1 MMIFFLY
8 VSYNNSD
15 WKRNMK
21 ITKLSWRNLWRNP
34 TRTNVTI
41 SAVALC
47 IAVLIIFQSMIVGLI
62 EKAKFTTTNLIIG
75 EVQIHAE
82 GYLDDRSIYKSLQN
96 TEEIHL
102 IAKENNIGLVER
114 SYGFGLISSG
124 TKSAGTQFWGI
135 NPESELQHFDF
146 ANHIDKG
153 NFLTNTSLKKIVLGR
168 KLANSIAADIGTEL
182 VVFVQGA
189 DGSLGN
195 ELFYV
200 AGILKNMADN
210 VDRGAAMILRK
221 DFDIL
226 FSANNLIHEIALNS
240 KGRLES
246 EEIQKLLSAK
256 TIGVDVET
264 WQQLMPTIALMTEK
278 MSVFMRTFFS
288 LIFGIAASLGVMNT
302 MIMSTYDRMREFGI
316 IRAIGTTPW
325 RILKQISLEAI
336 LLTTIAS
343 VIGVVVGLSVAL
355 YFQKYGFDVS
365 GGGNMSFGGVVMDPV
380 WRASVSVGIVLL
392 PVVLLMLVSIVAS
405 IYPASIAARIKPVEA
420 IHYKP

>member
-1 MMIFFLY
+1 
-8 VSYNNSD
+8 
-15 WKRNMK
+15 MK

-62 EKAKFTTTNLIIG
+62 EKAKFTTTNLVIG
-75 EVQIHAE
+75 EVQVHAE

-102 IAKENNIGLVER
+102 VAKENNIGLVER

-168 KLANSIAADIGTEL
+168 KLASSIAADIGTEL

-240 KGRLES
+240 KGRFES
-246 EEIQKLLSAK
+246 EEIQKLLSAR
-256 TIGVDVET
+256 TADVDVET

-325 RILKQISLEAI
+325 RILKQVSLEAI

-343 VIGVVVGLSVAL
+343 VIGAVIGLSIAL

-380 WRASVSVGIVLL
+380 WKASVSVGIVLL

>member
-1 MMIFFLY
+1 M
-8 VSYNNSD
+8 NEERD
-15 WKRNMK
+15 MK
-21 ITKLSWRNLWRNP
+21 ITKISWRNLWRNP

-41 SAVALC
+41 LAVSLC

-62 EKAKFTTTNLIIG
+62 EKTKFTTTNLIIG

-210 VDRGAAMILRK
+210 IDRGAAMILRE
-221 DFDIL
+221 DFNVL

-325 RILKQISLEAI
+325 RILKQVSLEAI

-343 VIGVVVGLSVAL
+343 VIGAVIGLSIAL

-380 WRASVSVGIVLL
+380 WKASVSVGIVLL

>member
-1 MMIFFLY
+1 M
-8 VSYNNSD
+8 NG
-15 WKRNMK
+15 KRDMK

-41 SAVALC
+41 LAVSLC

-62 EKAKFTTTNLIIG
+62 EKAKFTTTNLVIG
-75 EVQIHAE
+75 EVQVHAE

-135 NPESELQHFDF
+135 NPESELRHFDF

-168 KLANSIAADIGTEL
+168 KLASSIAADIGTEL

-210 VDRGAAMILRK
+210 VDRGAAMILRE

-240 KGRLES
+240 KGRFES

-256 TIGVDVET
+256 TADVDVET
-264 WQQLMPTIALMTEK
+264 WQQLMPTIALLTEK

-325 RILKQISLEAI
+325 RILKQVSLEAI

>member
-1 MMIFFLY
+1 M
-8 VSYNNSD
+8 NG
-15 WKRNMK
+15 KRDMK

-41 SAVALC
+41 LAVSLC

-62 EKAKFTTTNLIIG
+62 EKAKFTTTNLVIG
-75 EVQIHAE
+75 EVQVHAE

-168 KLANSIAADIGTEL
+168 KLASSIAADIGTEL

-210 VDRGAAMILRK
+210 VDRGAAMILRE

-240 KGRLES
+240 KGRFES
-246 EEIQKLLSAK
+246 EEIQKLLSAR
-256 TIGVDVET
+256 TADVDVET
-264 WQQLMPTIALMTEK
+264 WQQLMPTIALLTEK

-325 RILKQISLEAI
+325 RILKQVSLEAI

-343 VIGVVVGLSVAL
+343 VIGAVVGLSVAL

>member
-1 MMIFFLY
+1 M
-8 VSYNNSD
+8 NG
-15 WKRNMK
+15 KRDMK

-41 SAVALC
+41 LAVSLC

-62 EKAKFTTTNLIIG
+62 EKAKFTTTNLVIG
-75 EVQIHAE
+75 EVQVHAE

-168 KLANSIAADIGTEL
+168 KLASSIAADIGTEL

-210 VDRGAAMILRK
+210 VDRGAAMILRE

-240 KGRLES
+240 KGRFES

-256 TIGVDVET
+256 TADVDVET
-264 WQQLMPTIALMTEK
+264 WQQLMPTIALLTEK

-325 RILKQISLEAI
+325 RILKQVSLEAI

>member
-1 MMIFFLY
+1 
-8 VSYNNSD
+8 
-15 WKRNMK
+15 MK

-34 TRTNVTI
+34 TRSNVTI
-41 SAVALC
+41 LAVSLC

-62 EKAKFTTTNLIIG
+62 EKAKFTTTNLVIG
-75 EVQIHAE
+75 EVQVHAE

-96 TEEIHL
+96 TEEIRL
-102 IAKENNIGLVER
+102 VAKENNIGLVER

-168 KLANSIAADIGTEL
+168 KLANSIAADIGAEL

-240 KGRLES
+240 KGRFES
-246 EEIQKLLSAK
+246 EEIQKLLSAR
-256 TIGVDVET
+256 TADVDVET

-325 RILKQISLEAI
+325 RILKQVSLEAI

-343 VIGVVVGLSVAL
+343 IIGAVVGLSVAL

-380 WRASVSVGIVLL
+380 WKASVSVGIVLL
-392 PVVLLMLVSIVAS
+392 PVVLLMLVSVVAS

>member
-1 MMIFFLY
+1 M
-8 VSYNNSD
+8 NG
-15 WKRNMK
+15 KRDMK

-41 SAVALC
+41 LAVSLC

-62 EKAKFTTTNLIIG
+62 EKAKFNTTNLIIG
-75 EVQIHAE
+75 EVQVHAE
-82 GYLDDRSIYKSLQN
+82 DYLDDRSIYKSLQN

-168 KLANSIAADIGTEL
+168 KLASSIAADIGTEL

-210 VDRGAAMILRK
+210 VDRGAAMILRE

-226 FSANNLIHEIALNS
+226 FSTNNLIHEIALNS
-240 KGRLES
+240 KGRFES
-246 EEIQKLLSAK
+246 KEIQKLLSAR
-256 TIGVDVET
+256 TADVDVET
-264 WQQLMPTIALMTEK
+264 WQQLMPTIALLTEK

-288 LIFGIAASLGVMNT
+288 LIFSIAASLGVMNT

-325 RILKQISLEAI
+325 RILKQVSLEAI

-343 VIGVVVGLSVAL
+343 VIGAVVGLSIAL

-380 WRASVSVGIVLL
+380 WKASGSVGIVLL

>member
-1 MMIFFLY
+1 
-8 VSYNNSD
+8 
-15 WKRNMK
+15 MK
-21 ITKLSWRNLWRNP
+21 IIKVSWRNIWRNRI
-34 TRTNVTI
+34 RTNVTI
-41 SAVALC
+41 SAVAIC
-47 IAVLIIFQSMIVGLI
+47 IAILIIFQSMIVGLI
-62 EKAKFTTTNLIIG
+62 EKAEFNTTNLIIG
-75 EVQIHAE
+75 EVQVHAE

-96 TEEIHL
+96 IEAIHSV
-102 IAKENNIGLVER
+102 AKKNNIGLVER

-153 NFLTNTSLKKIVLGR
+153 NFLTNTSLKKIVLGK
-168 KLANSIAADIGTEL
+168 KLASSIAADIGTEL

-200 AGILKNMADN
+200 SGILKNMSDN
-210 VDRGAAMILRK
+210 IDRGAAMILRE

-240 KGRLES
+240 KGGLES
-246 EEIQKLLSAK
+246 EEIQKLVSAK
-256 TIGVDVET
+256 TTGVDVET
-264 WQQLMPTIALMTEK
+264 WQQLMPTIAMMTEK
-278 MSVFMRTFFS
+278 MTVFMRTLFS

-325 RILKQISLEAI
+325 RILKQVSLEAI
-336 LLTTIAS
+336 LMTIFAS
-343 VIGVVVGLSVAL
+343 IIGVIVGLSVAL

-365 GGGNMSFGGVVMDPV
+365 GSGNMSFGGVVMDPI
-380 WRASVSVGIVLL
+380 WKASVSVGIVFL
-392 PVVLLMLVSIVAS
+392 PVVLMMLTSIVAS